1 MSEEV
6 RAFLRERGCPFPVAE
21 RGLTGLVE
29 AWEKIVQSVEAVYSL
44 TLDDYLNDLD
54 ARQLLEEA
62 LQVAPLFEQQKFEE
76 RIRHADDQLKG
87 LTTRA
92 NVCLWG
98 DELAEEE
105 GWTPKKNWWYY
116 ACPVDADD
124 ELLAE
129 IAEVTGTE

>member
-6 RAFLRERGCPFPVAE
+6 REFLREKGCPFQVSE

-29 AWEKIVQSVEAVYSL
+29 SWEKVVQSVEAGYSL

-62 LQVAPLFEQQKFEE
+62 LQVASPTEQQKFEE
-76 RIRHADDQLKG
+76 RIRQADDQLKG
-87 LTTRA
+87 LTTRSG
-92 NVCLWG
+92 VCLWG

-105 GWTPKKNWWYY
+105 GWTAKKNWWYY
-116 ACPVDADD
+116 ACPVDADAD
-124 ELLAE
+124 LLAE
-129 IAEVTGTE
+129 IAEVTGTT

>member
-6 RAFLRERGCPFPVAE
+6 REFLREKGCSFQVAE
-21 RGLTGLVE
+21 RGLPGLVE
-29 AWEKIVQSVEAVYSL
+29 SWEKVVKSVEAGYSL

-62 LQVAPLFEQQKFEE
+62 LEVAPLAEQQNFEE
-76 RIRHADDQLKG
+76 RIRQADDQMRG
-87 LTTRA
+87 LTTRSS
-92 NVCLWG
+92 VCLWG

-105 GWTPKKNWWYY
+105 GWTQKKNWWYY
-116 ACPVDADD
+116 ACPVDADA

-129 IAEVTGTE
+129 IAAVTGAN

>member
-6 RAFLRERGCPFPVAE
+6 REFLRERGCPFPVSE

-29 AWEKIVQSVEAVYSL
+29 NWEKIVQSVEAGYLL

-54 ARQLLEEA
+54 TRQLLEDA
-62 LQVAPLFEQQKFEE
+62 LQVAPLIEQQKFEE
-76 RIRHADDQLKG
+76 RIRQADDQLKG

-92 NVCLWG
+92 SVCLWG
-98 DELAEEE
+98 DELAEAE

-116 ACPVDADD
+116 ACPVDADA

-129 IAEVTGTE
+129 IAEITGAE